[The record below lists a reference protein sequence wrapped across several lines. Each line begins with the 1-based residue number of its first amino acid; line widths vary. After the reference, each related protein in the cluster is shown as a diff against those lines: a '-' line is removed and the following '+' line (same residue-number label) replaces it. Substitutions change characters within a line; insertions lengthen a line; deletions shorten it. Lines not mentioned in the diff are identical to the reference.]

1 MPWSAQI
8 FKYNRIAEYLAKD
21 NKFYLNWTFKQ
32 LQKRFGSI
40 SEKQGTP
47 DTKRTEDLLDHF
59 LTVAQIPG
67 SSPPKYN
74 MDNIMNWTTSTI
86 VAGSDTVA
94 IVLRSLIY
102 YLLKN
107 RSKYDKLYEEL
118 RSAEL
123 SYPVTWKESQQL
135 PYLDACVKEA
145 FRIHPVV
152 GLGLER
158 AVPESGLVMP
168 DNYVLPK
175 ETRVSI
181 NPWVVSQNSIY
192 GENLEQFIPERWLQ
206 RTDETDQEY
215 KDRIVK
221 TRRVDF
227 AFGGGRH
234 LCPGKHMALLEIYKC
249 ISTLVLSFD
258 MGLVDPAEEWV
269 IVDRF
274 AVRQDNIR
282 CWLKPRV

>member
-1 MPWSAQI
+1 M
-8 FKYNRIAEYLAKD
+8 N
-21 NKFYLNWTFKQ
+21 
-32 LQKRFGSI
+32 
-40 SEKQGTP
+40 
-47 DTKRTEDLLDHF
+47 
-59 LTVAQIPG
+59 
-67 SSPPKYN
+67 YN
-74 MDNIMNWTTSTI
+74 MDNIMNWTTSAI
-86 VAGSDTVA
+86 IPGADTVA

-145 FRIHPVV
+145 LRIHPVV
-152 GLGLER
+152 GQGLER

-168 DNYVLPK
+168 DSYVLPK
-175 ETRVSI
+175 DTRVCI
-181 NPWVVSQNSIY
+181 NPWTVSQSSIY

-206 RTDETDQEY
+206 RTHETDQEY

-221 TRRVDF
+221 TRRADF

-234 LCPGKHMALLEIYKC
+234 QCPGRNLALLEIYKG
-249 ISTLVLSFD
+249 ISTLILSFD
-258 MGLVDPAEEWV
+258 MGLVDPAEEWH
-269 IVDRF
+269 IIDRF
-274 AVRQDNIR
+274 AVRQENIR
-282 CWLKPRV
+282 CWLKTRV